1 MIENSFAKFY
11 IKGDYLYFIYKP
23 DISIDLA
30 AAEQI
35 VSDRLKV
42 QNGKPYKVICYI
54 QGIREMK
61 KEARD
66 YLAKEGSK
74 DVIAVGLI
82 ADSTAQKLMT
92 NFYLAVSRPT
102 VPTKMFS
109 TEEEAKTFLNKY
121 KLTSESS

>member
-1 MIENSFAKFY
+1 KAY
-11 IKGDYLYFIYKP
+11 
-23 DISIDLA
+23 
-30 AAEQI
+30 
-35 VSDRLKV
+35 R
-42 QNGKPYKVICYI
+42 VICYV

-82 ADSTAQKLMT
+82 AESTAQKLMT

-109 TEEEAKTFLNKY
+109 SEEEAKTFLNKF